1 MFYFFL
7 SNIYFAFSVVLT
19 APIFIKSGIV
29 LFKVFPK
36 NKEFA
41 SQWLGHLSI
50 GIFIIAA
57 IFTEQFDYEK
67 NISFKKDE
75 ASQIFLDN
83 ETKVVLR
90 NIQNIDFQNHQKIIV
105 SVSVLQNGNEYNL
118 YPSKNIYQPSGQV
131 TNEVGTANNLFHQFY
146 ATISKIESDQ
156 VDLNIVFKPLINLLW
171 ISAIML
177 IFSIFL
183 SIIKRR

>member
-1 MFYFFL
+1 MM
-7 SNIYFAFSVVLT
+7 
-19 APIFIKSGIV
+19 

-50 GIFIIAA
+50 GLFIIAA

-67 NISFKKDE
+67 NISFKKDDT
-75 ASQIFLDN
+75 SQIFLDS
-83 ETKVVLR
+83 ETEVLLK
-90 NIQNIDFQNHQKIIV
+90 NIQDIDFQNHQKILV
-105 SVSVLQNGNEYNL
+105 SLSVLQNGNEYIL
-118 YPSKNIYQPSGQV
+118 SPSKNIYQPSGQV
-131 TNEVGTANNLFHQFY
+131 TNEVGTANNLLHQFY
-146 ATISKIESDQ
+146 ATISTIESDQ
-156 VDLNIVFKPLINLLW
+156 VNLNIVFKPLINLLW

-183 SIIKRR
+183 SVIKRK